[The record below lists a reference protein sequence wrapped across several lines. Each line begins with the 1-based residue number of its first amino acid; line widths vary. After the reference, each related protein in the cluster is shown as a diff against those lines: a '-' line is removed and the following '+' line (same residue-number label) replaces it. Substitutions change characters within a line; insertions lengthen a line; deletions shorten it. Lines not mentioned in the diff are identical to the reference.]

1 MNHIATPNSRWA
13 SQNLASD
20 EQDIFARRVVARL
33 SEASQDLPY
42 DISERLRA
50 ARVQA
55 LAKRKAVATAPAT
68 APISASAT
76 PTSLVQQGQQAVL
89 GSGGHDF
96 GWLSG
101 LGSLVPL
108 LALVAGLMF
117 IQTFH
122 ESRGAH
128 DVAEV
133 DMALLTDD
141 LPPQAYS
148 DPGFLQY
155 LKHET
160 SLEH

>member
-1 MNHIATPNSRWA
+1 M
-13 SQNLASD
+13 
-20 EQDIFARRVVARL
+20 ARL
-33 SEASQDLPY
+33 SEASQELPY
-42 DISERLRA
+42 DITERLRA

-55 LAKRKAVATAPAT
+55 LAKRKATVDVAETA
-68 APISASAT
+68 APV
-76 PTSLVQQGQQAVL
+76 LQQGSSAVL
-89 GSGGHDF
+89 GSGGQDF

-101 LGSLVPL
+101 LGSVLPL
-108 LALVAGLMF
+108 LALVAGLML

-122 ESRGAH
+122 DNRGAR

-155 LKHET
+155 LKHQT
-160 SLEH
+160 AADR

>member
-1 MNHIATPNSRWA
+1 MNHIAAPLSDWNSTSIA
-13 SQNLASD
+13 LD

-33 SEASQDLPY
+33 SDSSQELPY

-55 LAKRKAVATAPAT
+55 LAKRKATAPAAQT
-68 APISASAT
+68 ASA
-76 PTSLVQQGQQAVL
+76 PSVLQQGNSATL
-89 GSGGHDF
+89 GQGGPDF

-101 LGSLVPL
+101 LGALLPL

-122 ESRGAH
+122 DSRHAT
-128 DVAEV
+128 DLAEV
-133 DMALLTDD
+133 DVALLTDD

-155 LKHET
+155 LKHQN
-160 SLEH
+160 SLER